1 VTCAIIIVSVE
12 LSPSLSRHLE
22 RDEIDRAWEMCL
34 AILQK
39 LENRDPRAQKYVIS
53 LNTLRDRA
61 RTGQDSTH
69 SSPTLDGPVVV
80 VSGC

>member
-1 VTCAIIIVSVE
+1 
-12 LSPSLSRHLE
+12 
-22 RDEIDRAWEMCL
+22 
-34 AILQK
+34 LQK